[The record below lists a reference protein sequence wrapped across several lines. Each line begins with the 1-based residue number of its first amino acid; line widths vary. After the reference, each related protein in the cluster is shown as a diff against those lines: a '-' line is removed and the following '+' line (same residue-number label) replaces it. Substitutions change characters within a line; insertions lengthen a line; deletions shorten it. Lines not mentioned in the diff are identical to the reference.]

1 MTEQE
6 NRTGRTKGKGRRK
19 GEESDDDAPVFLRD
33 DSDDDSDDGVP
44 MFLRE
49 DDAIDSAVRRNYD
62 YVPELGNRRVPPK
75 GKFLPLGDD

>member
-1 MTEQE
+1 MPKRE
-6 NRTGRTKGKGRRK
+6 RCSRRSLFVSFILFWM
-19 GEESDDDAPVFLRD
+19 GLRD

-62 YVPELGNRRVPPK
+62 YVPELGNRKVPPR
-75 GKFLPLGDD
+75 GKFMPLGDD

>member
-1 MTEQE
+1 M
-6 NRTGRTKGKGRRK
+6 
-19 GEESDDDAPVFLRD
+19 FLRD

-62 YVPELGNRRVPPK
+62 YVPELGSRKVPPK